1 MRKVKPL
8 LPSLREDRRYLV
20 IEISSEWP
28 STFGFG
34 EVYTQLN
41 SCFEKYLGIFGLSE
55 ANISI
60 LKETFDKKSQRL
72 IISACRKSIDKIK
85 ACLVYIDEING
96 KKAMARSIYCSG
108 TIKKAKEMMFKG
120 QKPKATK

>member
-72 IISACRKSIDKIK
+72 IISACRKSINKIK

>member
-1 MRKVKPL
+1 MQRIKPL

-20 IEISSEWP
+20 IEIASEKP
-28 STFGFG
+28 FGFG
-34 EVYTQLN
+34 DLYKQLN
-41 SCFEKYLGIFGLSE
+41 YCFEKYLGIFGLSE

-108 TIKKAKEMMFKG
+108 TIKKAKEMMFER
-120 QKPKATK
+120 QKPKAIK

>member
-1 MRKVKPL
+1 MQKVKPL

-20 IEISSEWP
+20 IEISSERP
-28 STFGFG
+28 SAFGLG
-34 EVYTQLN
+34 EVYKELN
-41 SCFEKYLGIFGLSE
+41 GCFKEYLGIFGLSE

-72 IISACRKSIDKIK
+72 IISACRKSIDKVR
-85 ACLVYIDEING
+85 ACLVYLKEING

-108 TIKKAKEMMFKG
+108 TIKKAKEMMFEG

>member
-34 EVYTQLN
+34 DVYTQLN

-72 IISACRKSIDKIK
+72 IISACRKSINKIK